1 MTVMPLFSWQPG
13 ALRRGSVR
21 HFLAVAAL
29 LALAVAGRA
38 QSAHAPPDA
47 WSFTSLPDVTL
58 LNERGEKVRFFT
70 DLVKGRVVAIN
81 TIFTTCTTICPGLGA
96 NFARLSRLLAGSEAR
111 DALLISIS
119 VDPLNDTPERLSH

>member
-1 MTVMPLFSWQPG
+1 M
-13 ALRRGSVR
+13 
-21 HFLAVAAL
+21 
-29 LALAVAGRA
+29 
-38 QSAHAPPDA
+38 
-47 WSFTSLPDVTL
+47 PDVTL